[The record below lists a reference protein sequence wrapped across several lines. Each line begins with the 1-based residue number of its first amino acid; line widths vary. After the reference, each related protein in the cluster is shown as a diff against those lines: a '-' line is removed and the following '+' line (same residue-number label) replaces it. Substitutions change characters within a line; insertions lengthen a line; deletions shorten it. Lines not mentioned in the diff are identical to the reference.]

1 MVLFFCS
8 SFTHTQQHLV
18 LQVALISFRVSPA
31 GLPLVLPRRTP
42 AVGLQALPQTDLRGD
57 PGVILEGLLHDAH
70 RCVFVC
76 ISNKNSI
83 MDGQRN
89 NTLAPEGFQNPHK
102 DIRLRAE
109 ELHA

>member
-1 MVLFFCS
+1 M
-8 SFTHTQQHLV
+8 
-18 LQVALISFRVSPA
+18 
-31 GLPLVLPRRTP
+31 
-42 AVGLQALPQTDLRGD
+42 GLQALPQADLRGD
-57 PGVILEGLLHDAH
+57 PGVILEGLLHDPH
-70 RCVFVC
+70 RCAFVC

>member
-1 MVLFFCS
+1 M
-8 SFTHTQQHLV
+8 
-18 LQVALISFRVSPA
+18 
-31 GLPLVLPRRTP
+31 
-42 AVGLQALPQTDLRGD
+42 GLQALPQTDLRSD
-57 PGVILEGLLHDAH
+57 PGMILEDLLHHPH

-102 DIRLRAE
+102 DIRLSAE
-109 ELHA
+109 ELHAYA